1 MTTRPGIRLARLLG
15 SRVAITAV
23 FVGALV
29 YFLLPFFWLIV
40 SSTKT
45 NAALSS
51 TWGLW
56 FADHNAFWE
65 NVVSVFT
72 TNNGVFLLWLRNT
85 ALYSIAAALGAAF
98 ISTLAGYAF
107 GKFRFPGRG
116 FLLGIILVS
125 VAVPVTILIVPLFL
139 MLARMGLVNTAWA
152 MILPSVVS
160 PFGVYLMWIYA
171 EETLPLELLEAARI
185 DGASETRIFT
195 RIAFPLL
202 APGFVTVLLFSFVGT
217 WNNYF
222 LPLMVY
228 SDPQYFPL
236 TVGLAQW
243 NLQATAGIGAGELY
257 ATHAMILTG
266 ALIAILPLTLA
277 FLFLQRFWQSG
288 LTLGSVKG

>member
-1 MTTRPGIRLARLLG
+1 MMPSIGAGRRHWVG
-15 SRVAITAV
+15 SRVVMTSV
-23 FVGALV
+23 FVIALI
-29 YFLLPFFWLIV
+29 YFLLPFFWLII

-51 TWGLW
+51 TFGFW
-56 FADHNAFWE
+56 FSDQNAFWD

-72 TNNGVFLLWLRNT
+72 ANNGVFSLWLRNT
-85 ALYSIAAALGAAF
+85 AFYSVVSAVGAAL

-107 GKFRFPGRG
+107 GKFRFVGRG
-116 FLLGIILVS
+116 FLLVVILVS

-139 MLARMGLVNTAWA
+139 MLARMGLINTPWA

-160 PFGVYLMWIYA
+160 PFGVYLMWIFA
-171 EETLPLELLEAARI
+171 EETLPVELIEAARI
-185 DGASETRIFT
+185 DGASEAGIFT
-195 RIAFPLL
+195 RIALPIL

-228 SDPQYFPL
+228 SDSRYFPL
-236 TVGLAQW
+236 TVGLTQW
-243 NLQATAGIGAGELY
+243 NLQATAGIGSGQTY

-266 ALIAILPLTLA
+266 SLVAIIPLTLA
-277 FLFLQRFWQSG
+277 FLFLQRYWQSG
-288 LTLGSVKG
+288 LTFGSVKG

>member
-1 MTTRPGIRLARLLG
+1 MMPNSGLHRSRLLAG
-15 SRVAITAV
+15 RVVIAAIFLV
-23 FVGALV
+23 ALV
-29 YFLLPFFWLIV
+29 YFLLPFYWLIV

-45 NAALSS
+45 NGALSS

-56 FADHNAFWE
+56 FADHNAFWD

-72 TNNGVFLLWLRNT
+72 TGSGVFLMWLRNT
-85 ALYSIAAALGAAF
+85 AFYSIAAAVGAAI
-98 ISTLAGYAF
+98 ISTLAGYAI

-116 FLLGIILVS
+116 FLLGIILIS
-125 VAVPVTILIVPLFL
+125 VAVPMTILIVPLFL
-139 MLARMGLVNTAWA
+139 MLAKMGLVNTPWA

-171 EETLPLELLEAARI
+171 EETLPMELLEAARI
-185 DGASETRIFT
+185 DGASEARIFSK
-195 RIAFPLL
+195 IAFPLL

-266 ALIAILPLTLA
+266 ALIAIIPLTLA

>member
-195 RIAFPLL
+195 KIAFPLL

-243 NLQATAGIGAGELY
+243 NLQSTAGIGAGELY

>member
-23 FVGALV
+23 FVGALI

-45 NAALSS
+45 NGALSS

-85 ALYSIAAALGAAF
+85 ALYSIAAALGAAL

-139 MLARMGLVNTAWA
+139 MLARMGLINTAWA

-228 SDPQYFPL
+228 TDPQYFPL

>member
-195 RIAFPLL
+195 KIAFPLL

>member
-1 MTTRPGIRLARLLG
+1 MTHGSEGRLARLRA
-15 SRVAITAV
+15 SRVAMTAV
-23 FVGALV
+23 LLSALA

-40 SSTKT
+40 SATKT
-45 NAALSS
+45 NSDLNT

-56 FADHNAFWE
+56 FGDHNALWD
-65 NVVSVFT
+65 NLVAVFT
-72 TNNGVFLLWLRNT
+72 TNDGVFLLWLRNT
-85 ALYSIAAALGAAF
+85 AIYSIAAAVGAAF

-107 GKFRFPGRG
+107 GKFRFRGRG
-116 FLLGIILVS
+116 FLLGVILVS
-125 VAVPVTILIVPLFL
+125 IAVPVTILIVPLFL
-139 MLARMGLVNTAWA
+139 MLAKMGLINTPWA

-171 EETLPLELLEAARI
+171 EESLPQELLEAARI
-185 DGASETRIFT
+185 DGASEMRIFA

-228 SDPQYFPL
+228 TDPQYFPL

-257 ATHAMILTG
+257 ATNAMILTG
-266 ALIAILPLTLA
+266 ALVAIVPLTLA